1 MKQYYIILVFLLS
14 VPIFAQI
21 KAPSFKKRVLETA
34 EVDFLA
40 SYYVQ
45 DGSKSS
51 VSGGIGSEKLT
62 DIASNISVAMP
73 LNDND
78 VLTVDIGISA
88 YSSASSSNVNPFN
101 SSGAS
106 GSSNYSGASGGGDD
120 DDDNDDN
127 DNDDDKRVSTKS
139 ATTTGSGSGPYG
151 SPWQASSGA
160 SKSDQLVSVMANYS
174 HSSNSRNFIWN
185 ADVSFS
191 NEYDY
196 TSVGFGGG
204 IAALFNEKNTE
215 INLKA
220 NVYLDQWRPIYP
232 TELHEY
238 SKYGTNFLN
247 QGYFSGVTVYN
258 ENGITA
264 TEKYLPTKFSDL
276 SLTNRNSYSAS
287 FGFSQILTKRLQLSV
302 FFDVLQQQGLLSTPY
317 HRIYF
322 ADKTN
327 FYIGQSQYIA
337 NYESSSNSGV
347 FKLADDVERLPDTR
361 FKLPIGA
368 RLNYYI
374 NERFVVRTYYRYYS
388 DDWNIHAQTASIE
401 LPVKISDKFTV
412 FPTFRYYTQTASQYY
427 APYEKHLST
436 EQFYTSDPD
445 LATFETKQIGFGV
458 NYTDIFAVTKIWQ
471 FGLKN
476 IDFRFH
482 QYQRTDHLKA
492 SIATITFKFVMQ

>member
-1 MKQYYIILVFLLS
+1 MMTLSMKKYSTIVLLFLMTFVYS
-14 VPIFAQI
+14 QGT
-21 KAPSFKKRVLETA
+21 KQSTFKKRVLEST

-45 DGSKSS
+45 DGSRSS

-62 DIASNISVAMP
+62 DIASNITVAMP
-73 LNDND
+73 LNDDD

-88 YSSASSSNVNPFN
+88 YSSASSSNINPFN

-106 GSSNYSGASGGGDD
+106 GGNGDD
-120 DDDNDDN
+120 DDDDDRN
-127 DNDDDKRVSTKS
+127 GYSNPGGTSQ
-139 ATTTGSGSGPYG
+139 PYG

-174 HSSNSRNFIWN
+174 HSSDSRNFIWN
-185 ADVSFS
+185 SDVSFS

-238 SKYGTNFLN
+238 SKYGNNFLN

-264 TEKYLPTKFSDL
+264 TEKYLPTKFRDL
-276 SLTNRNSYSAS
+276 TLTNRNSYSAS
-287 FGFSQILTKRLQLSV
+287 FGFSQILTKCLQLSL
-302 FFDVLQQQGLLSTPY
+302 FFDILQQQGLLSTPY

-327 FYIGQSQYIA
+327 FFIGQSQFIA

-374 NERFVVRTYYRYYS
+374 SERLVLRTYYRYYS

-458 NYTDIFAVTKIWQ
+458 NYTDIFASAKIWQ

-476 IDFRFH
+476 VDFRFH
-482 QYQRTDHLKA
+482 QYERTDRLKA
-492 SIATITFKFVMQ
+492 SIATIAFKFIMQ